1 MENNKMRNLNAIAAV
16 LAIGML
22 SAAATAIYTP
32 DGSGNGAS
40 TPRLLAGSTAGSS
53 GAATVSHISKAYLRV
68 AQDQCIE
75 HNQTC
80 TINGTACCLSTDEC
94 TGKFPNTTCQA
105 R

>member
-1 MENNKMRNLNAIAAV
+1 MRNLKAIAIV
-16 LAIGML
+16 LAIGMV
-22 SAAATAIYTP
+22 SAAAAAAYSLG
-32 DGSGNGAS
+32 GSGNGAS
-40 TPRLLAGSTAGSS
+40 TPRALASSTAGSS
-53 GAATVSHISKAYLRV
+53 GAATGSHISKAYLRV

-105 R
+105 K